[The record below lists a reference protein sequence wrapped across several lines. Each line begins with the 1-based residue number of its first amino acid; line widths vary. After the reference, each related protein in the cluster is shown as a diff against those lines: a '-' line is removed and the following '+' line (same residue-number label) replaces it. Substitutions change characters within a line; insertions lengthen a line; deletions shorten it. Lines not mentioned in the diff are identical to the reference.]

1 MNCLSR
7 GIRYQM
13 GIPHGHGNGFMPHQ
27 PLDAVYV
34 SAANGQPTGK
44 GVSEAVKNDTAG
56 SVVRFEPIIEAE
68 AVNKVSEGMCEV
80 TARKLAQ
87 NRGKNESDVALF
99 ANSPARLEN
108 GQRPIVQRHFAA
120 GLSVCFITHGQH
132 RMGHVNVWP
141 LHPAKLAQA
150 KAGIQRQDDAVV
162 HITVRELFGCSNKIF
177 GFLGREKALT
187 GIADF
192 GHLDAQDWG
201 RATEDF
207 MAMQFCLAGQ
217 VIEVAEDAT
226 ILLDSGRCSARAYQ
240 RVNDRL
246 DVVTR
251 DRTQR
256 PCAEGRFEHL
266 IEALLISEPTSL
278 GAFSIGEIILLKKVL
293 QKHIGCMLF
302 SRLLFSR
309 RTLFG
314 GILPHFCKAK
324 RPLSCFL
331 VFFYLGQDLVCFFRI
346 PALSGP
352 SHGFFYGAAILH
364 VADGEEAICLAIAL
378 LPGGMLVIAHTGVL
392 CLDLLPSHAPNMPPV
407 LGVVKG
413 SQGND
418 VPYKHVDFIAQ
429 GKSGESFKQIQGLV
443 LAREWEFESPL
454 RHHLLRVVTS
464 NSL

>member
-1 MNCLSR
+1 VNCLSR

-13 GIPHGHGNGFMPHQ
+13 GIPHGHGDGFMPHQ

-34 SAANGQPTGK
+34 GTADGQPTGK
-44 GVSEAVKNDTAG
+44 GMSEAVKNDAAG
-56 SVVRFEPIIEAE
+56 SVVRFEPVIEAE

-87 NRGKNESDVALF
+87 NRGENESDISLF
-99 ANSPARLEN
+99 ASSPARLEN
-108 GQRPIVQRHFAA
+108 GQRRIVQRHFAA

-132 RMGHVNVWP
+132 RMGHVHVWP
-141 LHPAKLAQA
+141 LHSAELAQA
-150 KAGIQRQDDAVV
+150 KAGIQRQDDTVV

-187 GIADF
+187 GIANF

-201 RATEDF
+201 RGTEDF

-226 ILLDSGRCSARAYQ
+226 ILLDSGRRSARVYQ

-251 DRTQR
+251 DRAQGPR
-256 PCAEGRFEHL
+256 AEGLSEHL
-266 IEALLISEPTSL
+266 IEALLIREPASL
-278 GAFSIGEIILLKKVL
+278 GALCIGEIVLLKKIL

-302 SRLLFSR
+302 SRLLLSR
-309 RTLFG
+309 RTLLG
-314 GILPHFCKAK
+314 GILPHLCKAK

-331 VFFYLGQDLVCFFRI
+331 VFFYLGQDFVCFFCI
-346 PALSGP
+346 PAFSAP
-352 SHGFFYGAAILH
+352 SHGFFHGAAILH
-364 VADGEEAICLAIAL
+364 VADGEEAIRLAIAL
-378 LPGGMLVIAHTGVL
+378 LPSGMLVIAHTGVL

-407 LGVVKG
+407 LGGVKG

-418 VPYKHVDFIAQ
+418 TPRKHVDFIAQ
-429 GKSGESFKQIQGLV
+429 GKSGESSKQIQGLV

-454 RHHLLRVVTS
+454 RHHQKCKGYG
-464 NSL
+464 